1 MPRKKSTNTPAKKP
15 AAKKT
20 KAAPVASAPLFDPVA
35 SEAPTAAPT
44 MPPPAPAPAPRPAA
58 RRKLGLLRN
67 LKKQVSVRG
76 RAMGR
81 AAAKNKGTMAAAVG
95 AGSVAGMLALSK
107 LLKAPDV
114 ETSIQI
120 ETAVREAERRARSER
135 IAQLI
140 GQSQDERAIMEN
152 EARLARSLPDLY
164 TSILAGRSVPAGS
177 IVLGGRPRKDLMREL
192 AASMGSGR
200 FDKQDPLS
208 ELIG

>member
-1 MPRKKSTNTPAKKP
+1 VPRKKSTK
-15 AAKKT
+15 
-20 KAAPVASAPLFDPVA
+20 
-35 SEAPTAAPT
+35 
-44 MPPPAPAPAPRPAA
+44 MPPPAPAPAPAPRPAA

-76 RAMGR
+76 RVLGR
-81 AAAKNKGTMAAAVG
+81 AAAKNKGTTAAVG

-114 ETSIQI
+114 ETPIQI